1 MSSIILS
8 ILGIYIFILLGFIAK
23 KSFKERIDDKTITLI
38 NVYFLQV
45 FLTFWGLLVRPVDIT
60 LIYAPILYFVIIIL
74 VLIFSLI
81 FVRKIFKEKK
91 DYSIAMVASL
101 IGNTGNLGIP
111 LGIAIFG
118 EESIP
123 YTTIINLI
131 NVFIVFTIG
140 VFYYS
145 RGSYDVKT
153 SLLNIVK
160 LPILWA
166 ALVAIVLSANSYKPD
181 DAIMEILKMGAYSSM
196 TMQLFLFGIYLY
208 DVQIKEIGKT
218 LLTWVLGLKFII
230 IPLVAFVVLSFVE
243 LDSTIKGI
251 IFIELLMPIAIANV
265 NFASLYECKPRV
277 VTALVFISSFMF
289 LAIIFAGVA
298 ILPYL

>member
-60 LIYAPILYFVIIIL
+60 LIYAPILYFVIIIF

-123 YTTIINLI
+123 YTTIINLV